1 MRHAWGLLLCS
12 GCILPVS
19 TGAPMPATTLGK
31 GHIGFAI
38 SGEAPTLDLIS
49 DNGDTN
55 QTGSTSAVNYG
66 AAPAAAMTV
75 SLGYGI
81 ADNTD
86 LEVAAEGALY
96 FFFFPIP
103 LGGSI
108 GIRQHVQSGDTVDV
122 AIAAKVGYVSSDAE
136 LDGDTS
142 AARAQY
148 ASFQAVVQGKNGT
161 FRPLAA
167 VNIMP
172 ARIHRDPYDE
182 GPFDFNGVASSITL
196 GAMFVGDR
204 VTAGPYLAVT
214 NFYSDRFDNSGFFF
228 SGGLM
233 FAVRPDRNRK
243 PAPVITQPLYGP
255 APPPGGYYP
264 QPYAPPMQPQ
274 PQPAPMPPPQ
284 PAPPAQPAPPPPPPT
299 QTP

>member
-49 DNGDTN
+49 DNGDEN

-75 SLGYGI
+75 SLGYGVGE
-81 ADNTD
+81 NTD

-108 GIRQHVQSGDTVDV
+108 GIRQHLQSTDTVDV
-122 AIAAKVGYVSSDAE
+122 AVAAKVGYVSSDAE
-136 LDGDTS
+136 LNGDTS

-148 ASFQAVVQGKNGT
+148 ASLQAVVQGKNGV
-161 FRPLAA
+161 FRPMVA

-182 GPFDFNGVASSITL
+182 GPFDFNGLASSITV
-196 GAMFVGDR
+196 GGMFVGDR

-243 PAPVITQPLYGP
+243 RDPVIMQPVYG
-255 APPPGGYYP
+255 PPPGGYYP
-264 QPYAPPMQPQ
+264 QPYGPMQPQ
-274 PQPAPMPPPQ
+274 PAPPLPAPRPTE
-284 PAPPAQPAPPPPPPT
+284 PAPPPPPPT